1 MNGGSGNDRI
11 DGGAGHDTAVFTG
24 NFEDYNF
31 AQLDDGSILVSG
43 VDGNDILNNVESL
56 RFEDGRQ
63 SANSLFDSAPTVAD
77 TDGGAATDTLLGG
90 TGSDTLIG
98 SEGIDVIRGL
108 QGSDR
113 LVGGA
118 DSDRLSGGGGS
129 DRLEGG
135 LDNDFLR
142 GDAGNDRLFGG
153 AGDDILIGGANNDAI
168 SGGSGND
175 LAQFSGDRGEYSIA
189 MTDDG
194 RLQITGPDGVDLL
207 TSVERVSFNGEVF
220 NASDLV

>member
-1 MNGGSGNDRI
+1 M
-11 DGGAGHDTAVFTG
+11 
-24 NFEDYNF
+24 
-31 AQLDDGSILVSG
+31 
-43 VDGNDILNNVESL
+43 
-56 RFEDGRQ
+56 
-63 SANSLFDSAPTVAD
+63 
-77 TDGGAATDTLLGG
+77 
-90 TGSDTLIG
+90 
-98 SEGIDVIRGL
+98 IRGL

-207 TSVERVSFNGEVF
+207 TNVERVSFNGEVF